1 MPTSATGISSKSP
14 QLPMRRQVS
23 GFTLLEILVVV
34 IIIGIVVSM
43 AMISINVLGRD
54 RQMDEEAR
62 RLQAVLSQARED
74 AMLEGRDVGL
84 RLDVRGYDFVRYDAR
99 QDRWDTVPGDPLL
112 RERAWP
118 DGLEA
123 ELWMESR
130 LIQLQSR
137 STPAADSAGPAPPAV
152 APTGDAAKS
161 DKDDKDDKDAIDAL
175 RPQVVV
181 QASGELV
188 PFEIRLKRAG
198 TEEQRVVTG
207 IADGGIEVKDPN
219 ADKQR

>member
-1 MPTSATGISSKSP
+1 MEAPRVVFFDIG
-14 QLPMRRQVS
+14 QV
-23 GFTLLEILVVV
+23 L
-34 IIIGIVVSM
+34 
-43 AMISINVLGRD
+43 
-54 RQMDEEAR
+54 
-62 RLQAVLSQARED
+62 
-74 AMLEGRDVGL
+74 
-84 RLDVRGYDFVRYDAR
+84 VRYDAR

-118 DGLEA
+118 EGLEA

-130 LIQLQSR
+130 LVQLQSR
-137 STPAADSAGPAPPAV
+137 STPAADSAGPAPPSS
-152 APTGDAAKS
+152 APADDAAKS
-161 DKDDKDDKDAIDAL
+161 DKANNKDDKDAIDAL
-175 RPQVVV
+175 RPQVIV

-207 IADGGIEVKDPN
+207 IADGGIDVKDPN